1 MYNEVSLHQEGGWIL
16 ISYVIISLTLFFLF
30 LLLKIKNDNITPC
43 FKVVAFFT
51 VFLCA
56 GIQYWIFHY
65 GMAKVYAFFSLF
77 PLDSDFLRFSALFF
91 CLSYLFFLP
100 VRSFGKKNKKR

>member
-1 MYNEVSLHQEGGWIL
+1 MYNEIGLQQEGGWVL
-16 ISYVIISLTLFFLF
+16 ISYVIISLTLFFVFLF
-30 LLLKIKNDNITPC
+30 LKINNDNITPY
-43 FKVVAFFT
+43 FKVIAFFT

-56 GIQYWIFHY
+56 SIQYWIFQY

-77 PLDSDFLRFSALFF
+77 PLDSDFLRFCALFF

-100 VRSFGKKNKKR
+100 VRSFGKKNKK